1 MKIIWP
7 LIVKE
12 KLGWWDVRVVVEH
25 FEWPRVMFC
34 SPWFCIVT
42 TSQFPFHRIIAFLKK
57 EVAACGAIFHE
68 TTNKERAL
76 LNLLISIDVQPSHLI
91 GTSKDGHRRSRTS
104 KVTASP
110 VYSPFHEFCH
120 ICQKMNYE
128 KFFQHFY
135 LSADISTVVSRASSG
150 TRYKRF
156 RTVKLIKILLQGH
169 FDVK

>member
-57 EVAACGAIFHE
+57 EVATCGAIFHG

-120 ICQKMNYE
+120 ICY
-128 KFFQHFY
+128 HF
-135 LSADISTVVSRASSG
+135 S
-150 TRYKRF
+150 
-156 RTVKLIKILLQGH
+156 RTVCRIHSVGH
-169 FDVK
+169 LHRMDDMWVCNNHLTVQWGFI

>member
-1 MKIIWP
+1 MIAAHRKWSIAGVSLSIQSFEESFALIFTFIFQFFIMIGHEDYLALLSWNSIFRHWP
-7 LIVKE
+7 WLIVKE

-91 GTSKDGHRRSRTS
+91 GTS
-104 KVTASP
+104 
-110 VYSPFHEFCH
+110 
-120 ICQKMNYE
+120 
-128 KFFQHFY
+128 
-135 LSADISTVVSRASSG
+135 
-150 TRYKRF
+150 
-156 RTVKLIKILLQGH
+156 
-169 FDVK
+169 